1 MESLSSDRS
10 SYVLYVTV
18 QHEAE
23 VSQQE
28 PESLRFTLSSVK
40 SMSSVTKLNNN
51 GAEQSPRSGE
61 RDDGIWDLR
70 DLQGD
75 EVMQTVQKGNLW
87 KRLMIQRRAWKTLDV
102 MNVSDHVRST
112 MIHRWTKWTVI
123 WTRPSCF
130 FSCFSFHSTPFSH
143 DLGIIV
149 RSFGIRDANMIL
161 SVRY

>member
-1 MESLSSDRS
+1 MNPKNTTELTLAMESFASDRS

-61 RDDGIWDLR
+61 RNDGI
-70 DLQGD
+70 
-75 EVMQTVQKGNLW
+75 
-87 KRLMIQRRAWKTLDV
+87 
-102 MNVSDHVRST
+102 
-112 MIHRWTKWTVI
+112 
-123 WTRPSCF
+123 
-130 FSCFSFHSTPFSH
+130 
-143 DLGIIV
+143 
-149 RSFGIRDANMIL
+149 
-161 SVRY
+161 